1 MSYHRNSRRSP
12 TASGASPGFTLIELL
27 IVVGIIGVMASIAI
41 PQLVSARRSGNHA
54 SAIASLRAISSAQ
67 GAFASSCANG
77 AFATTLAQLAAVTTA
92 GDVPFISPD
101 LSSGTV
107 VTKSGYQVTVARG
120 ADGLVPA
127 EGACNGVAAA
137 DLSTTFYATA
147 TPLAPGSSGDW
158 FYWMGTP
165 GTIFRSP
172 GPIAE
177 ARGNSDAPGGEPI
190 TGARPPRSGA
200 SSLDDDE
207 RTSVPGRPRP
217 GAARAR

>member
-1 MSYHRNSRRSP
+1 MSYQRTVRRSH
-12 TASGASPGFTLIELL
+12 TASRGCLGFTLTELL
-27 IVVGIIGVMASIAI
+27 IVVGILGVLASIAI
-41 PQLVSARRSGNHA
+41 PQLVSARRSGNQA

-67 GAFASSCANG
+67 TAFASSCANG
-77 AFATTLAQLAAVTTA
+77 AFATTLAQLASGTA

-101 LSSGTV
+101 LSSGVV
-107 VTKSGYQVTVARG
+107 VTKSGYNVSVARG

-127 EGACNGVAAA
+127 AAACNGVAAE

-147 TPLAPGSSGDW
+147 APLVPGASGDW

-165 GTIFRSP
+165 GTIFRSTTP
-172 GPIAE
+172 VAE
-177 ARGNSDAPGGEPI
+177 DRGNSDAPGGEPI
-190 TGARPPRSGA
+190 TGAGSPRTGA

-207 RTSVPGRPRP
+207 RTSVPDRPQP

>member
-1 MSYHRNSRRSP
+1 MSCQRTLRRSHI
-12 TASGASPGFTLIELL
+12 ASSGCLGFTLIELL
-27 IVVGIIGVMASIAI
+27 IVVGIIGLLASIAI

-77 AFATTLAQLAAVTTA
+77 AFATTLAQLASGTTD

-107 VTKSGYQVTVARG
+107 VTKSGYNVSVARG

-127 EGACNGVAAA
+127 EAACNGVAAG

-147 TPLAPGSSGDW
+147 TPLVPGSSGDW

-165 GTIFRSP
+165 GTIFRSTN
-172 GPIAE
+172 PIAE
-177 ARGNSDAPGGEPI
+177 ERGNSEAPGGEPI
-190 TGARPPRSGA
+190 TSARSARSGA

-207 RTSVPGRPRP
+207 RTSVPDRPRP
-217 GAARAR
+217 GASRAR